1 MITLGRA
8 AYQDEAR
15 NTEFYGLSTDDRDNM
30 EGLENLPN
38 GSTLFCMDT
47 SEVYM
52 WDKTNQIWRKI

>member
-8 AYQDEAR
+8 AYQGEGR
-15 NTEFYGLSTDDRDNM
+15 NTEFYGLSTDDRDSM